1 MSIMYSYDLERQ
13 CLATLINH
21 PDSFLEI
28 SNLITEDDFYN
39 GSSQVNRT
47 IFSILKTS
55 IESGKKIDYVILSE
69 RMNALGL
76 SFEDNINTSDYIQS
90 LSLRKTNPEN
100 LIDLVKEL
108 KNFSVR
114 RQVSRTADNIKSKM
128 KSAPPESTFI
138 ELVEMADQEY
148 NDSLSIYDNGEN
160 VPQDLFA
167 GMEEFV
173 EDRGNNPMD
182 NYGFLGP
189 HSRLHEMYGSLL
201 RPGNISVICAR
212 SGVGKTQFCIDYCLK
227 TSEINDYIPILHLD
241 NGEMSHEELMARV
254 CSSMSDVPVYLIE
267 TGKWRRAGPEI
278 VNKVRSVWQKIKK
291 HKLHYFNV
299 GGMGID
305 QIINLVIR
313 FYYAKVGRGNHMI
326 LNYDYIKTASEKFG
340 NKNEWQIVG
349 EMVEKFKHLVKTSV
363 LYDNKPMIAMMTS
376 VQGNRIGITNN
387 RSSDNIVEDESTV
400 SLSDRIQQVSSHLFL
415 LRNRTHD
422 EILENPDFGTHKLV
436 CLKNRHLGENAM
448 RALQPVRM
456 EDGSLQRNAVL
467 LNFKNF
473 NITEIGDIEDMVNQ
487 LSPNNEVSRS
497 NQNNSVPL

>member
-1 MSIMYSYDLERQ
+1 MHSYDLERQ

-21 PDSFLEI
+21 PDSFIEI
-28 SNLITEDDFYN
+28 SHLITEDDFYN

-47 IFSILKTS
+47 IFSILKNS

-76 SFEDNINTSDYIQS
+76 SFEDNINISDYIQS
-90 LSLRKTNPEN
+90 LSLRKTNPDN

-114 RQVSRTADNIKSKM
+114 RQVSKTADQIKSKM
-128 KSAPPESTFI
+128 KSAPPETSFI

-160 VPQDLFA
+160 IPQDLCSR
-167 GMEEFV
+167 MEEFI
-173 EDRGNNPMD
+173 EERGNNPMD

-201 RPGNISVICAR
+201 RPGNLSVICAR

-227 TSEINDYIPILHLD
+227 TSEINGYMPILHLD
-241 NGEMSHEELMARV
+241 NGEMSQEELMARI

-267 TGKWRRAGPEI
+267 TGKWRKAGQDV
-278 VNKVRSVWQKIKK
+278 VNKVRSVWKEIKK

-299 GGMGID
+299 GGMSID

-326 LNYDYIKTASEKFG
+326 LNYDYIKTASEKFN
-340 NKNEWQIVG
+340 NKSEWQIVG
-349 EMVEKFKHLVKTSV
+349 EMVEKFKHLVQTSV
-363 LYDNKPMIAMMTS
+363 VYDKKPMIAMMTS

-422 EILENPDFGTHKLV
+422 ELLESPHFGTHKLV
-436 CLKNRHLGENAM
+436 CLKNRHLGENAV

-456 EDGSLQRNAVL
+456 EDGTLQKNAIL
-467 LNFKNF
+467 LDFKNF
-473 NITEIGDIEDMVNQ
+473 NITEVGDVQDLVDDTSAIAGVS
-487 LSPNNEVSRS
+487 LSNETHNLPNI
-497 NQNNSVPL
+497 